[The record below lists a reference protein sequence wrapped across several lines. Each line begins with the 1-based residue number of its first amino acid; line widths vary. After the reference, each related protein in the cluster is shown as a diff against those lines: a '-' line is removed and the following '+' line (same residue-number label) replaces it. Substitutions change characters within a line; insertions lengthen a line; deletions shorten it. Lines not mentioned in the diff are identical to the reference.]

1 MCRDCG
7 FKLESLVLSD
17 FEVTQEDLLLA
28 SQPEGT
34 VTVTQATV
42 TVTQAPT
49 PSRPGLGVRDGDSGS
64 ESRDRW

>member
-49 PSRPGLGVRDGDSGS
+49 RPGLGVRDGDSGS